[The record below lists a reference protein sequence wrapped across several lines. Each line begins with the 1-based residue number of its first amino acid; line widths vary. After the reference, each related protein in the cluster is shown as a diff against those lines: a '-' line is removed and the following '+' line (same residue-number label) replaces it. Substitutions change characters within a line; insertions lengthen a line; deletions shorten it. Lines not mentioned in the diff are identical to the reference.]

1 MDSRNSFNAN
11 YSSRHPNKSQK
22 GKVDKLKITL
32 HLLLAIAVFFLF
44 GYLVMISLGI
54 FTHHGEYK
62 NVPEVK
68 GRHINEAT
76 QILEENGFKWEISDS
91 LYNDKYRPGTVIEQS
106 PESEMPV
113 KASRVIYL
121 TINALYPRQV
131 IFPDFGSNTSERI
144 ALAKLKEL
152 GFQNVTVEKELS
164 EHLGLYLHAR
174 ANGKEIYAGDTLP
187 VSANIVIVVG
197 DGEYNAEAAQID
209 SIANA
214 ASTTDDYNSDNS
226 GASHVEFLQ

>member
-1 MDSRNSFNAN
+1 MDPRDSFNEN
-11 YSSRHPNKSQK
+11 HSNRRPGKPLK
-22 GKVDKLKITL
+22 GKVDKLKIAL
-32 HLLLAIAVFFLF
+32 HLVLAVAVFFLF
-44 GYLVMISLGI
+44 GYLVMLSLGI

-68 GRHINEAT
+68 GRHIEEAA
-76 QILEENGFKWEISDS
+76 QILEESGFKWEISDS

-121 TINALYPRQV
+121 TINALCPRQV
-131 IFPDFGSNTSERI
+131 TFPDFGSNTSERI

-174 ANGKEIYAGDTLP
+174 ANGKEVYAGDTLP

-197 DGEYNAEAAQID
+197 DGEYNAEAAQAD

-214 ASTTDDYNSDNS
+214 STATDDYSSDDL
-226 GASHVEFLQ
+226 GASHVDFLQ